1 MKLAAVILALALGGV
16 SFAAKAPEPLATHEA
31 ALLLEFTD
39 GSCSGT
45 AVGPSWVLTASH
57 CFQGGELVSVNGA
70 EAAVYQKIEDGND
83 HILIRIQPPKCFVPG
98 VRCPSFFTKWAKLGG
113 PMYQGQEVHL
123 WGNPGGLTDMFRR
136 GYVMGTDKGW
146 WVTDILIFRGDSGA
160 GIFDK
165 SGRIVGVVSTM
176 FASGENFHGMGAMPM
191 KFSQEQLASA
201 GL

>member
-1 MKLAAVILALALGGV
+1 MKAIALTLALALGGA

-45 AVGPSWVLTASH
+45 AVSAHVVLSAAH
-57 CFQGGELVSVNGA
+57 CFEGGPLVKINGKPMSVVG
-70 EAAVYQKIEDGND
+70 EIIHDGSD
-83 HILIRIQPPKCFVPG
+83 HVLLVVSSGPAGGKGPLPRPF
-98 VRCPSFFTKWAKLGG
+98 RKWAKLGG

-191 KFSQEQLASA
+191 KFSAEQLESV